1 VLNKGQVVWDGLPAA
16 LQAEPELMHRYLG
29 V

>member
-1 VLNKGQVVWDGLPAA
+1 VLSKGQVVWEGAPPA
-16 LQAEPELMHRYLG
+16 LQAEPDLMHRYLG